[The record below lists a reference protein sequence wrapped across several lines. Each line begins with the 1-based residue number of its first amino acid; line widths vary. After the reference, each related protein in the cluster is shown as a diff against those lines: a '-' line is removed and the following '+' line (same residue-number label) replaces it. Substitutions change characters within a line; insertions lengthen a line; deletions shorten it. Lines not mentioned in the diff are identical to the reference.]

1 MIVKSMVT
9 SFVRSVRFRFKIRC
23 NLNIPIVPVCAGFGI
38 LYISFCWIQAWML

>member
-1 MIVKSMVT
+1 MIVRSMMANL
-9 SFVRSVRFRFKIRC
+9 VRSVRLLFKIRC